1 MKNPFLHRQLTSLTC
16 LRSLEL
22 TLLDKLLCDEEELD
36 KGASWIVE
44 GDTVGKVSVIS
55 RGWAI
60 RFKLLDDGR
69 RQILNVLLPGDVVG
83 FFALLF
89 KTAEYAVEP
98 VTPLGVHCF
107 SPEPAFE
114 AFRQA
119 PRLAVALS
127 WLAGQGERQLDEQIV
142 RVGRRHATE
151 RMAHLFVE
159 LNHRLQRVGLMAEQT
174 HQFPLTQAILADM
187 LGMSQVHA
195 NRSFRQL
202 VQDGLVARRGG
213 RIQLLD
219 TNALSQR
226 AGFDASYL
234 EQNAL
239 PTPIS
244 QALAR

>member
-1 MKNPFLHRQLTSLTC
+1 MK
-16 LRSLEL
+16 SLEF
-22 TLLDKLLCDEEELD
+22 TLLDGLLCNEEAFD
-36 KGASWIVE
+36 KGARWIVE
-44 GDTVGKVSVIS
+44 GDRVGQVSVVS

-60 RFKLLDDGR
+60 RYKLLDDGR

-98 VTPLGVHCF
+98 LTPLGVHCF
-107 SPEPAFE
+107 SPERAFE
-114 AFRQA
+114 AFAQA

-127 WLAGQGERQLDEQIV
+127 WLAGQSERQLDEQIV

-159 LNHRLQRVGLMAEQT
+159 LNHRLQRVGLMDEQT
-174 HQFPLTQAILADM
+174 CQFPLTQAILADT

-202 VQDGLVARRGG
+202 VQEGLVAWQSG

-219 TNALSQR
+219 TAGLSQR
-226 AGFDASYL
+226 AGFDAGYL
-234 EQNAL
+234 EQRSLPAL
-239 PTPIS
+239 MS